1 MKLWIH
7 VTIALVSFMTV
18 GGILFSQFHRLN
30 HLPLEVEFAEQ
41 VLRARAFEA
50 KETQIALD
58 LNDRYQRSP
67 LNKTVDDIR
76 RKILELTA
84 SKTKWATEA
93 EECQKTQKDLD
104 AAIEERQQ
112 EKTTLEGEF
121 NSLKTQWNEEMNKL
135 EQQLGMPSPV
145 CAFVIENDETKKLC
159 SPQKDAVPEVIVQ
172 GT

>member
-41 VLRARAFEA
+41 VLRARAFKA

-84 SKTKWATEA
+84 SNTKWATEA
-93 EECQKTQKDLD
+93 EECQKTQVSAL
-104 AAIEERQQ
+104 
-112 EKTTLEGEF
+112 G
-121 NSLKTQWNEEMNKL
+121 
-135 EQQLGMPSPV
+135 QLSCLPSYPSSHFSV
-145 CAFVIENDETKKLC
+145 FKCVL
-159 SPQKDAVPEVIVQ
+159 P
-172 GT
+172 